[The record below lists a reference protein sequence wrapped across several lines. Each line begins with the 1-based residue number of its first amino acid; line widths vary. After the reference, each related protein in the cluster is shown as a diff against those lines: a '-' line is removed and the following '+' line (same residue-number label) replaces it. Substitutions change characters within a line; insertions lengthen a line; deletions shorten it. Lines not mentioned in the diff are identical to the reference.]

1 MLHISSDLYE
11 ESGAGRHIVRSG
23 WHSVRKGLAQND
35 RGSAGAL
42 FFTIYKI
49 GKSFISI
56 QKFECIII
64 TLCVKTWGILA
75 KEKNNYVFS
84 CIEYLQSMKPCVE
97 PIKKKKKLDCF

>member
-1 MLHISSDLYE
+1 MTGDPQ
-11 ESGAGRHIVRSG
+11 VPC
-23 WHSVRKGLAQND
+23 
-35 RGSAGAL
+35 

-49 GKSFISI
+49 EKSFISI

-84 CIEYLQSMKPCVE
+84 CIEYL
-97 PIKKKKKLDCF
+97 

>member
-1 MLHISSDLYE
+1 MTGDPQ
-11 ESGAGRHIVRSG
+11 VPC
-23 WHSVRKGLAQND
+23 
-35 RGSAGAL
+35 

-49 GKSFISI
+49 EKSFISI

-97 PIKKKKKLDCF
+97 PIKKKKEAGLLLAVMRRREEEHSST

>member
-1 MLHISSDLYE
+1 MPC
-11 ESGAGRHIVRSG
+11 
-23 WHSVRKGLAQND
+23 
-35 RGSAGAL
+35 

-75 KEKNNYVFS
+75 KEK
-84 CIEYLQSMKPCVE
+84 K
-97 PIKKKKKLDCF
+97 

>member
-1 MLHISSDLYE
+1 MSGNDL
-11 ESGAGRHIVRSG
+11 
-23 WHSVRKGLAQND
+23 RKMTEDPQVPC
-35 RGSAGAL
+35 

-97 PIKKKKKLDCF
+97 SIKKKKKLDCF